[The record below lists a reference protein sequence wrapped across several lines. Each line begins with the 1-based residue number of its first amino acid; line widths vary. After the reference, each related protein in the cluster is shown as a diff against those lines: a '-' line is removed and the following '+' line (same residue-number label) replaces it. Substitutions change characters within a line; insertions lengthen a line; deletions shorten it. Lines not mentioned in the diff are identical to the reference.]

1 MIDPQNS
8 EDGYYYG
15 RYGEYINPW
24 YRNHLVDMGIL
35 NTGIRAEGAT
45 ITDSNGNTLIDCTS
59 GFGIGNVGHN
69 NPAIVKAIIEQLIR
83 KEVNTRPYI
92 NKIQIELADL
102 LKSITPG
109 DLECSYLFNSG
120 SEAIENALKLVR
132 LYKGGKKIISMK
144 DSFHGYTLGALSA
157 SGVPS
162 FKKSFE
168 PLLPGFQQV
177 QFGIIDEVYSL
188 NANEVGAILIEPIQ
202 HDAGVCIPPT
212 EYLKQVRK
220 YCDKNNI
227 IFILDE
233 VITGIGKTGY
243 MFASEYFQ
251 IVPDILVIGKSL
263 GAGLIPIGA
272 IITKNNL
279 WQRFGLSFPMSASS
293 YSGNSLACRAAIETI
308 RFIQN
313 NKILEGV
320 KPKELL
326 LSEQLNKLKDK
337 FPDIILS
344 INGIGLMFGLEI
356 KNKSLASRI
365 VKNMIKNKIIVYQ
378 SFGNA
383 NIIMVEPPLVISVEQ
398 ISKIIESF
406 NKVVSVVYAEITA
419 INKINN

>member
-1 MIDPQNS
+1 MIELKNS
-8 EDGYYYG
+8 EDGYYFEK
-15 RYGEYINPW
+15 YGEYINSW
-24 YRNHLVDMGIL
+24 YMTHLMNMGII
-35 NTGIRAEGAT
+35 NTGYRAEGAT
-45 ITDSNGNTLIDCTS
+45 IVDSNGNTFIDCTS
-59 GFGIGNVGHN
+59 GYGIGNVGHN
-69 NPAIVKAIIEQLIR
+69 NPVIVKAIIDQLKR

-102 LKSITPG
+102 LKSIAPG

-157 SGVPS
+157 SGVTS

-168 PLLPGFQQV
+168 PLLPGFEQV
-177 QFGIIDEVYSL
+177 AFGKIEELYAL
-188 NANEVGAILIEPIQ
+188 NENEVGAILVEPIQ
-202 HDAGVCIPPT
+202 HDAGVKIPPR

-220 YCDKNNI
+220 YCDEKNI
-227 IFILDE
+227 ILILDE

-272 IITKNNL
+272 IITRKNL

-293 YSGNSLACRAAIETI
+293 YGGNSLACRAAIETI
-308 RFIQN
+308 KFLQEN
-313 NKILEGV
+313 NILESV
-320 KPKELL
+320 KNKEQL
-326 LSEQLNKLKDK
+326 LSDQLNKLKDK
-337 FPDIILS
+337 YPDIILS
-344 INGIGLMFGLEI
+344 INGMGMMFGLKI
-356 KNKSLASRI
+356 INKNIASGI
-365 VKNMIKNKIIVYQ
+365 VRNMIKSNIIVYQ

-383 NIIMVEPPLVISVEQ
+383 DIIMVEPALVITVEQ
-398 ISKIIESF
+398 ISKIIEAF
-406 NKVVSVVYAEITA
+406 NKVFSEVYSEITA
-419 INKINN
+419 AGNYDK

>member
-1 MIDPQNS
+1 MIDLQNS
-8 EDGYYYG
+8 KDRYYYEK
-15 RYGEYINPW
+15 YGEYINPW
-24 YRNHLVDMGIL
+24 YMTHLIDMGIL

-45 ITDSNGNTLIDCTS
+45 IIDSNGNTLIDCTS
-59 GFGIGNVGHN
+59 GYGIGNVGHN
-69 NPAIVKAIIEQLIR
+69 NPVIVKAIIDQLTR

-102 LKSITPG
+102 LKSIAPG
-109 DLECSYLFNSG
+109 ELECSYLFNSG

-132 LYKGGKKIISMK
+132 LYKGGKKIITMK

-162 FKKSFE
+162 FKKNFE
-168 PLLPGFQQV
+168 PLLPGFQQM
-177 QFGIIDEVYSL
+177 QFGKIEEVYGL

-202 HDAGVCIPPT
+202 HDAGVKIPPF
-212 EYLKQVRK
+212 EYLNQVRK
-220 YCDKNNI
+220 YCDEKNI
-227 IFILDE
+227 ILILDE

-251 IVPDILVIGKSL
+251 IIPDILVIGKSL

-272 IITKNNL
+272 IITRKNL

-308 RFIQN
+308 RFIQE

-326 LSEQLNKLKDK
+326 LSDQLNKMKDK
-337 FPDIILS
+337 FPEIILS
-344 INGIGLMFGLEI
+344 VSGMGMMFGLEI
-356 KNKSLASRI
+356 INKNIASRI
-365 VKNMIKNKIIVYQ
+365 VRNMIKNNIIVYQ

-383 NIIMVEPPLVISVEQ
+383 NIIMVEPPLVISLEQ
-398 ISKIIESF
+398 ISKIIEGFTNVISG
-406 NKVVSVVYAEITA
+406 VYTEIA
-419 INKINN
+419 VENNN

>member
-1 MIDPQNS
+1 MIELKNS
-8 EDGYYYG
+8 EDGYYFEK
-15 RYGEYINPW
+15 YGEYINSW
-24 YRNHLVDMGIL
+24 YMTHLMNMGII
-35 NTGIRAEGAT
+35 NTGYRAEGAT
-45 ITDSNGNTLIDCTS
+45 IVDSNGNTFIDCTS
-59 GFGIGNVGHN
+59 GYGIGNVGHN
-69 NPAIVKAIIEQLIR
+69 NPVIVKAIIDQLKR

-102 LKSITPG
+102 LKSIAPG

-157 SGVPS
+157 SGVTS

-168 PLLPGFQQV
+168 PLLPGFEQV
-177 QFGIIDEVYSL
+177 AFGKIEELYAL
-188 NANEVGAILIEPIQ
+188 NENEVGAILVEPIQ
-202 HDAGVCIPPT
+202 HDAGVKIPPR

-220 YCDKNNI
+220 YCDEKNI
-227 IFILDE
+227 ILILDE

-272 IITKNNL
+272 IITRKNL

-293 YSGNSLACRAAIETI
+293 YGGNSLACRAAIETI
-308 RFIQN
+308 KFLQEN
-313 NKILEGV
+313 NILESV
-320 KPKELL
+320 KNKEQL
-326 LSEQLNKLKDK
+326 LSDQLNKLKVK
-337 FPDIILS
+337 YPDIILS
-344 INGIGLMFGLEI
+344 INGMGMMFGLKI
-356 KNKSLASRI
+356 INKNIASGI
-365 VKNMIKNKIIVYQ
+365 VRNMIKSNIIVYQ

-383 NIIMVEPPLVISVEQ
+383 DIIMVEPALVITVEQ
-398 ISKIIESF
+398 ISKIIEAF
-406 NKVVSVVYAEITA
+406 NKVFSEVYSEITA
-419 INKINN
+419 AGNYDK